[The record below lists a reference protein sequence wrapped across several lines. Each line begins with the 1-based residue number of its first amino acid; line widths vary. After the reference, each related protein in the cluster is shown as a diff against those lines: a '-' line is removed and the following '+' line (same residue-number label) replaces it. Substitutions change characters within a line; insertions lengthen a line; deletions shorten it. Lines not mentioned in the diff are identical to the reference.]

1 MKDDLRV
8 LMDDF
13 YATGMALS
21 RTLGTQEGRD
31 AQFCASQVGQ
41 AMAVLNMRCGEQWG
55 IKLREIPIV
64 PEVIEP
70 VVEAIEEEPVKAPKP
85 KKAK

>member
-21 RTLGTQEGRD
+21 RTLGTQEGKD

-41 AMAVLNMRCGEQWG
+41 AMAVLNMKCGEQWG
-55 IKLREIPIV
+55 LKLREIPIV
-64 PEVIEP
+64 PEVEEII
-70 VVEAIEEEPVKAPKP
+70 EAIEEPKP
-85 KKAK
+85 AKPSKKK